1 MRLKRLFFVFNILA
15 VMSLL
20 VQGGGYPIAQAGSP
34 VYLGGTFIIIWG
46 DGTPG
51 SGETRISYF
60 LSTKQNEN
68 IQLSIEEELLTSVA
82 GPISLNQKAVVVQGT
97 WLDAGTILQ
106 VQSITLANGEQAGP
120 EGIYGPRPWVSILC
134 KFSDYSVAPRN
145 LAYFQGMYSSNYPG
159 LDHFWR
165 QQSYDLVNLEGS
177 GAYGWYTLP
186 YPRSHYVPPS
196 GNLNWGA
203 AAQDCTNVANSLVD
217 FSPYIGVNLMFN
229 ADLDGYAW
237 GGTWWLCLD
246 GPCRVWSVTWE
257 PPWGYE
263 SVSVIAH
270 ETGHGFGLPHSS
282 GNYGQT
288 YDNQWD
294 VMSNNWAPCNRG
306 GVDATYG
313 CLGQHTISYHKD
325 MLGWITPAQRY
336 TANPGTVRTI
346 TLERL
351 ALPQTE
357 NYLTAFVPILGSP
370 GLFYTVEARQL
381 IGYDVYNPGSAVIIH
396 HVDPSRD
403 NDAHVIDIDG
413 NGNTGDAGAMW
424 IPGEV
429 FKDEVN
435 GISISIDS
443 ATETGYV
450 VTINNRFTTMESV
463 ALSGSVQGQLGD
475 GIPFTATV
483 SPDDATT
490 PITYT
495 WEATGL
501 SPVVHIGEI
510 VDGIE
515 FTWEEIGTKVITVTA
530 SNAGG
535 TVVNTQLIEIDSAV
549 PVVSLS
555 GPAES
560 GIGSVNVFTAT
571 VLPSDVTQPITY
583 TWIASGQTSI
593 SHTTGLS
600 DTVSYVWDD
609 PGTKVITVTAMN
621 IFGSTTDTLSLPVR
635 MAPAFVEVSG
645 PDTGNVR
652 DSYTFTA
659 SVNPT
664 TTTVPITYIW
674 YIDDQLTFTHT
685 AGISDTATFNWD
697 SPGLHQVTVSATNP
711 AGSVVDVWS
720 ITIYVKTFLPIN
732 LRN

>member
-1 MRLKRLFFVFNILA
+1 
-15 VMSLL
+15 
-20 VQGGGYPIAQAGSP
+20 
-34 VYLGGTFIIIWG
+34 
-46 DGTPG
+46 
-51 SGETRISYF
+51 
-60 LSTKQNEN
+60 
-68 IQLSIEEELLTSVA
+68 
-82 GPISLNQKAVVVQGT
+82 
-97 WLDAGTILQ
+97 
-106 VQSITLANGEQAGP
+106 
-120 EGIYGPRPWVSILC
+120 
-134 KFSDYSVAPRN
+134 
-145 LAYFQGMYSSNYPG
+145 
-159 LDHFWR
+159 
-165 QQSYDLVNLEGS
+165 
-177 GAYGWYTLP
+177 
-186 YPRSHYVPPS
+186 
-196 GNLNWGA
+196 
-203 AAQDCTNVANSLVD
+203 
-217 FSPYIGVNLMFN
+217 
-229 ADLDGYAW
+229 
-237 GGTWWLCLD
+237 
-246 GPCRVWSVTWE
+246 
-257 PPWGYE
+257 
-263 SVSVIAH
+263 
-270 ETGHGFGLPHSS
+270 
-282 GNYGQT
+282 
-288 YDNQWD
+288 
-294 VMSNNWAPCNRG
+294 
-306 GVDATYG
+306 
-313 CLGQHTISYHKD
+313 
-325 MLGWITPAQRY
+325 
-336 TANPGTVRTI
+336 
-346 TLERL
+346 
-351 ALPQTE
+351 
-357 NYLTAFVPILGSP
+357 
-370 GLFYTVEARQL
+370 
-381 IGYDVYNPGSAVIIH
+381 VIIH

-463 ALSGSVQGQLGD
+463 ALSGAVQGQLGD

-515 FTWEEIGTKVITVTA
+515 FTWEEIGTKAITVTA

-535 TVVNTQLIEIDSAV
+535 TIVNTQLIEIDSTV
-549 PVVSLS
+549 PVVTLS
-555 GPAES
+555 GPVES
-560 GIGSVNVFTAT
+560 RVGDVNVFTAT
-571 VLPSDVTQPITY
+571 ASPTDVAQPITY
-583 TWIASGQTSI
+583 TWQASGQTSI

-621 IFGSTTDTLSLPVR
+621 IHGSTMDTICLPVR
-635 MAPAFVEVSG
+635 MPPAFVEVSG
-645 PDTGNVR
+645 PDTGVVQG
-652 DSYTFTA
+652 SYTFTA

-697 SPGLHQVTVSATNP
+697 SPGLHQLTVSATNP
-711 AGSVVDVWS
+711 AGSVIDVWS